1 MAFSLSYDP
10 NQDPEVQG
18 EIAQQ
23 EQEALAV
30 GEKLAE
36 EQNELLAGKYTSA
49 AELEAAYLELQSA
62 FSRKQQQQDQTNE
75 EEGSE
80 GEEEEIDLESLLPDL
95 RAEFDEYGQL
105 TKETAEY
112 LGEELA
118 EQVENMFREE
128 QTGGVPLSAEQTAE
142 IQQLVGGPD
151 AYREMVEWSAENLP
165 EAAQE
170 AYNRVI
176 DSGDLNA
183 IYWAVQGLKAQYADA
198 VGNEGPLLRGKP
210 PSNRGDVFRSMAE
223 LVRAQSD
230 PRYDSDPAYRQD
242 ILQKLERSGDLL

>member
-10 NQDPEVQG
+10 NQDPEVQDN
-18 EIAQQ
+18 INQQ

-36 EQNELLAGKYTSA
+36 EQNELLAGKYQSA

-62 FSRKQQQQDQTNE
+62 FTKKQQKQAEGSDE
-75 EEGSE
+75 EEGE
-80 GEEEEIDLESLLPDL
+80 DEIDLEALLPDL
-95 RAEFDEYGQL
+95 RAEFEEFGQL
-105 TKETAEY
+105 TQETADY
-112 LGEELA
+112 LGEELTA
-118 EQVENMFREE
+118 QVEEFLIQE
-128 QTGGVPLSAEQTAE
+128 QTTGVPLTPEQTAQ

-151 AYREMVEWSAENLP
+151 AYRDMVEWSAENLP

-183 IYWAVQGLKAQYADA
+183 IYWAVQGLKAQYTDA
-198 VGNEGPLLRGKP
+198 VGQEGPLLRGRA
-210 PSNRGDVFRSMAE
+210 PSNKGDVFRSMAE

-230 PRYDSDPAYRQD
+230 PRYDNDPAYRQD
-242 ILQKLERSGDLL
+242 ILLKLERSGDLL

>member
-10 NQDPEVQG
+10 NQDPEVQDN
-18 EIAQQ
+18 INQQ
-23 EQEALAV
+23 EQEALEL

-36 EQNELLAGKYTSA
+36 EENQLLAGKYQSA

-62 FSRKQQQQDQTNE
+62 FTKKQQQQQPD
-75 EEGSE
+75 EGDE
-80 GEEEEIDLESLLPDL
+80 GDEEIDLEALLPDL
-95 RAEFDEYGQL
+95 REEFAQYGQL
-105 TKETAEY
+105 TQETADY

-118 EQVENMFREE
+118 QQVEEALQAE
-128 QTGGVPLSAEQTAE
+128 DGDTDGVALSAEETSQV
-142 IQQLVGGPD
+142 QQLVGGAE

-165 EAAQE
+165 EAEQE

-176 DSGDLNA
+176 DNGDLNA
-183 IYWAVQGLKAQYADA
+183 IYWAVKGLQARYTDA
-198 VGNEGPLLRGKP
+198 VGNEGPLLRGKA
-210 PSNRGDVFRSMAE
+210 PSNRGEVFRSMAE

-230 PRYDSDPAYRQD
+230 PRYDNDPAYRQD